1 MEVQNSNM
9 CDLCVASSLHSWV
22 AMAEGALVKAPG
34 QVCCE
39 GGLSAD
45 EQTADAAASGR
56 VLLLDDE
63 EAVLLPTAEYLRSLG
78 FAVEMAREHE
88 EAEALV
94 AHRSYDVAILD
105 LRVST
110 FEGSQGL
117 DVLREIRRRGH
128 KTRVIVLSAY
138 VSAEAEAEARSLGA
152 DAVVRKPV
160 PLTDLGQLAFVL
172 RDASLD

>member
-1 MEVQNSNM
+1 MEVENSNLA
-9 CDLCVASSLHSWV
+9 DLYVTSSLPSWGAIVHS
-22 AMAEGALVKAPG
+22 ALVQASG
-34 QVCCE
+34 RVCCE
-39 GGLSAD
+39 TDWPAHQ
-45 EQTADAAASGR
+45 ETAPGAAAGR

-63 EAVLLPTAEYLRSLG
+63 DAILLPTAAYLRSLG

-117 DVLREIRRRGH
+117 NVLREIRRRGRR
-128 KTRVIVLSAY
+128 TRVIVLSAY
-138 VSAEAEAEARSLGA
+138 VSPEAEAEARSLGA
-152 DAVVRKPV
+152 DAVVCKPV
-160 PLTDLGQLAFVL
+160 RLADLGQLAFVSSA
-172 RDASLD
+172 ASLG